1 MPRGSGGRGRGR
13 RRGRRAARLMEP
25 VLLLLLHQGL
35 AHGYALLEQMNE
47 YGLSQIDPSAVYR
60 ALRDMEEQGLVTSSW
75 DEQKTQGPPRRVY
88 RLTALGNETL
98 ALWIADLEETKKRID
113 YVLESYKTHM
123 QEEQGEHH

>member
-35 AHGYALLEQMNE
+35 AHGYALLEQMSE

-88 RLTALGNETL
+88 RLTAVGNDTL
-98 ALWIADLEETKKRID
+98 ALWVADLEETKKRID
-113 YVLESYKTHM
+113 YVLESYKAHM
-123 QEEQGEHH
+123 QETEGEHH